1 LGVAIGRN
9 QDFRVAKW
17 HNARIRQ
24 IKRKGV
30 MAQRIRL
37 EKASTKSNPEKLN
50 MALMKCNVCSIQFYG
65 EVCPSC
71 GKKGLD
77 LPDTKGIVA
86 EIGLLL
92 SGMTAREHTTQK
104 WREASQD
111 LGFDFLAPFTLPD
124 GEDTLAYVGLVAEFG
139 STRGT
144 LIIDDSEKESMSRLM
159 RIASERG
166 YGCSCMSMSYG
177 AYDRKVF
184 IELLNEWGWCGSP
197 DRTPSWYTEWSEQN
211 EDDI

>member
-1 LGVAIGRN
+1 
-9 QDFRVAKW
+9 
-17 HNARIRQ
+17 
-24 IKRKGV
+24 
-30 MAQRIRL
+30 
-37 EKASTKSNPEKLN
+37 
-50 MALMKCNVCSIQFYG
+50 MALMKCNACSIQFYG

-71 GKKGLD
+71 GRKGLD
-77 LPDTKGIVA
+77 LPDTNGIVA

-104 WREASQD
+104 WREAFQD
-111 LGFDFLAPFTLPD
+111 LGFDFIAPFTLLE

-159 RIASERG
+159 RVASERG
-166 YGCSCMSMSYG
+166 YGWSCMSMSYG
-177 AYDRKVF
+177 AYDREVF
-184 IELLNEWGWCGSP
+184 IELLNEWGWCGSL